1 MAELNKRKQIA
12 EALSGLSYKEWME
25 ISQII
30 DSSYHE
36 IKKEL
41 TSEEISSKLSIQHS
55 I

>member
-1 MAELNKRKQIA
+1 MIEINKQKQIA
-12 EALSGLSYKEWME
+12 EALSGLSYKEWIE

-41 TSEEISSKLSIQHS
+41 TSEEISSRLSIRHS